1 MIGKRGSRRV
11 TGSLQRLDGQR
22 IVSEIVRKEKG
33 SGESGALI
41 E

>member
-1 MIGKRGSRRV
+1 MIGKLGSRRV

-22 IVSEIVRKEKG
+22 MLVEIVRKEGG